1 LKWAAPAS
9 GSTFSGA
16 SVYFSSTLTLTYNT
30 EVVIGFDS
38 ENYDTNTYHDNST
51 NNSRLTVPS
60 TGYYLVSGYYI
71 SNGTGNRRMVYIKK
85 NGTTQTQFTGFA
97 GTGITET
104 TSVAS
109 GVYYATAGD
118 YFTLVAYSENSTP
131 ATAQAG
137 SIYNNFSIAYLG
149 A

>member
-1 LKWAAPAS
+1 
-9 GSTFSGA
+9 
-16 SVYFSSTLTLTYNT
+16 
-30 EVVIGFDS
+30 
-38 ENYDTNTYHDNST
+38 
-51 NNSRLTVPS
+51 
-60 TGYYLVSGYYI
+60 
-71 SNGTGNRRMVYIKK
+71 MVYIKK

-104 TSVAS
+104 TSVDS

>member
-1 LKWAAPAS
+1 
-9 GSTFSGA
+9 
-16 SVYFSSTLTLTYNT
+16 
-30 EVVIGFDS
+30 
-38 ENYDTNTYHDNST
+38 
-51 NNSRLTVPS
+51 
-60 TGYYLVSGYYI
+60 
-71 SNGTGNRRMVYIKK
+71 MVYIKK

-118 YFTLVAYSENSTP
+118 YFTLVAYSENATP